1 MLDCLNIEFSD
12 NTYIIL
18 PIAYE
23 VSTYSGFQSK
33 WSCMYYFHQIM
44 GRSVKLRGKI
54 GRTLNV
60 PFGISLIM
68 L

>member
-33 WSCMYYFHQIM
+33 WSCTTFIKSWVD
-44 GRSVKLRGKI
+44 RRKLRGKI
-54 GRTLNV
+54 ERTLNV